1 MNQANIMAQMRKMQQ
16 EMTKAQ
22 DELATTVVSGSAG
35 GEMVKVDVTCDHRV
49 KSVTIAREAIDP
61 EDTETLEDLIV
72 VACNDAL
79 KKADETAQSR
89 IGAVTGGLRIPGLT

>member
-22 DELATTVVSGSAG
+22 EELANTIVTGTAAGETVR
-35 GEMVKVDVTCDHRV
+35 VDMTCDHRV
-49 KSVTIAREAIDP
+49 KSVEIAPEAIDP
-61 EDTETLEDLIV
+61 ADVETLEDLIV

-79 KKADETAQSR
+79 KKACLLYTSR
-89 IGAVTGGLRIPGLT
+89 CV